1 MKKIVFLVTII
12 ATVLVSSCDKFDD
25 TEIWKKLENH
35 ENRIS
40 ALEELCKQLNTNIN
54 SLKTIVEAL
63 EKNDYI
69 TNVSPINKDG
79 NIIGYTISFAHSDT
93 ITIYSGSYGE
103 DVSTPQIGVKKGSDD
118 IYYWTI
124 NGEWL
129 LDADGNKI
137 KAIGQD
143 GTNGATPRLKI
154 ENNYWYVT
162 YDNGAT
168 WIELGKATSEPGDNL
183 FKDIVVGDN
192 YVTFYLNDDNETVF
206 TIPLTNND
214 NQNYVNV
221 MIEFDYSYNPH
232 AEYKDFKFFIDEKE
246 YTAIGSYK
254 IPKNKI
260 LTLSWSY
267 AHALVQNQLEFT
279 KLWLSA
285 SANVNVGN
293 SYQTTIIIQGPGVL
307 TKIE

>member
-25 TEIWKKLENH
+25 TEIWEKLENH

-93 ITIYSGSYGE
+93 ITIYNGSYGE
-103 DVSTPQIGVKKGSDD
+103 DVSTPQIGVKKGSDN
-118 IYYWTI
+118 IYYWTV

-137 KAIGQD
+137 KAVGQD
-143 GTNGATPRLKI
+143 GTNGVTPRLKI

-183 FKDIVVGDN
+183 FKDIVVGDD

-221 MIEFDYSYNPH
+221 NIKYNYLWDQR
-232 AEYKDFKFFIDEKE
+232 ADYKDLKIIINGKE
-246 YTAIGSYK
+246 YTAIGFYQ
-254 IPKNKI
+254 IPSNTVI
-260 LTLSWSY
+260 NLSWSY
-267 AHALVQNQLEFT
+267 AYSLFVNTSFQQAWGT
-279 KLWLSA
+279 A
-285 SANVNVGN
+285 SEDVSVGN
-293 SYQTTIIIQGPGVL
+293 CSNITLTIQGSQLL